1 MAKIAGKIIVR
12 DIIKEVYYVLGGAM
26 VLFGLMEL
34 IKPQIV
40 IAYLNFNLIFV
51 VWLLSGII
59 LLWIFLR
66 EI

>member
-59 LLWIFLR
+59 LLILNKQHD
-66 EI
+66 

>member
-40 IAYLNFNLIFV
+40 IAYLNLNLIFV

-59 LLWIFLR
+59 LLILNKQHD
-66 EI
+66 

>member
-1 MAKIAGKIIVR
+1 MAKIAGKITVR
-12 DIIKEVYYVLGGAM
+12 NLVRELYYVLGGA
-26 VLFGLMEL
+26 VVIFGLMEL

-59 LLWIFLR
+59 LLILNKQHD
-66 EI
+66 